1 MMTLPNQLTIL
12 RIILTPVFFYLFIQ
26 QSTICKIVAS
36 LIFLLASLTDW
47 YDGYIARRFD
57 MTTSFGQ
64 FMDPLADKLLVST
77 ALMLFAYLGY
87 VYWWM
92 VILVVIRDFTVT
104 FLRIFAVSVGQ
115 HIVTSSFAKWKTGIQ
130 MTFIFVLLL
139 YLNLPFLPDIHLN
152 IVSDPWI
159 QWTTLT
165 MLVVVFLTVIS
176 GIQYLLRNRS
186 LFKEISRRVLG
197 QSAK

>member
-26 QSTICKIVAS
+26 ADPICKIVAS
-36 LIFLLASLTDW
+36 LIFLVASLTDW
-47 YDGYIARRFD
+47 YDGYIARRYD
-57 MTTSFGQ
+57 MTTRFGQ

-77 ALMLFAYLGY
+77 ALILFAYLGF

-104 FLRIFAVSVGQ
+104 FLRIFAVSVDQ
-115 HIVTSSFAKWKTGIQ
+115 PIVTSSFAKWKTGIQ

-152 IVSDPWI
+152 VVSNPWL

-165 MLVVVFLTVIS
+165 MLVVVFLTVMS
-176 GIQYLLRNRS
+176 GVHYLLKNRS
-186 LFKEISRRVLG
+186 LFKEISQRIFG